1 MLFRHR
7 PASAATAAAVWAILL
22 GSLLLARGGF
32 AASEVVGDV
41 INAPKAIDRGV
52 NLAAGNDNTA
62 AHSSISLK
70 NTKVGGIVV
79 NTMHSGSSINVASG
93 KSNTATQGSISVSQS
108 TVKGGVHNSGATKN
122 VNNVAVGR
130 DNQASQSSVVVK
142 NSLVGGSLSNSSSG
156 SGGVNIAA
164 GTRNQANQSTVT
176 VRNSVLAGTV
186 ANTASGNL
194 KVNAAVGTDNR
205 ADQGAI
211 RVENST
217 IRGKATNTAQLDK
230 SVNMSVGTANSAAQ
244 GAVALERTSLQGMV
258 VNAATAANAANAA
271 VGYRNEANQA
281 SIIVDGGQPGGWVYQ
296 PPSSSA
302 VQAYGSGPAE
312 EVQARLP
319 VGGRADGKD
328 LKGGRTVQH
337 VPGQVVF
344 LVDNDKAG
352 LAGLDRVAKKYG
364 LEVGKKTVLRSLNR
378 IMVVSSVKRD
388 AAEVAASLK
397 KEAGV
402 HNPQPNY
409 VFATM
414 GQEDPLSPMQNLVAM
429 LDLPALHGKVSGKKV
444 TVAVIDT
451 GVEVEHEDLRSRVV
465 GHQNFIDDSPYQGE
479 VHGTAVA
486 GIIGAAN
493 NECGIVG
500 IAPQVALLAL
510 RACRQVDRDTARGE
524 CFSTSLV
531 QSVDAAILARADVV
545 NLSLGAYVEDDLL
558 GVMIDSGHEQGM
570 VFAAPVGND
579 PNAERLAFPASHDK
593 VISVAGLDEQG
604 HPLPNRRL
612 AVMADAVA
620 PATNIFTTIPGNGYN
635 FIDGTSLASAS
646 ITGILALARER
657 KPGQGESCVPRL
669 GSAIPWSRQV
679 YSCLDL

>member
-1 MLFRHR
+1 MLFRPR
-7 PASAATAAAVWAILL
+7 PASTAIAAAVWAILL

-41 INAPKAIDRGV
+41 INAPKAMEGGA
-52 NLAAGNDNTA
+52 NLAAGSDNTA

-70 NTKVGGIVV
+70 NTKIGGIVA
-79 NTMHSGSSINVASG
+79 NTMHSGSSLNVASG
-93 KSNTATQGSISVSQS
+93 KNNTATQGSISVSQS
-108 TVKGGVHNSGATKN
+108 TVKGGVHNSGETKN
-122 VNNVAVGR
+122 SSNLAVGR

-142 NSLVGGSLSNSSSG
+142 NSLVGGSLSNSSVGNG
-156 SGGVNIAA
+156 SVNIAA

-176 VRNSVLAGTV
+176 VRNSALAGTV
-186 ANTASGNL
+186 ANSAAGNL

-205 ADQGAI
+205 AEQGAI
-211 RVENST
+211 RVENSSV
-217 IRGKATNTAQLDK
+217 RGKVVNTAQLNK
-230 SVNMSVGTANSAAQ
+230 SANMAVGTANSAAQ
-244 GAVALERTSLQGMV
+244 GAVAFEGTRLQGMV

-281 SIIVDGGQPGGWVYQ
+281 SIVVDGGQPGGWVYQ
-296 PPSSSA
+296 PPSTTVA
-302 VQAYGSGPAE
+302 QAYGSGPAQ

-319 VGGRADGKD
+319 VGGRGDGKD
-328 LKGGRTVQH
+328 LKGGKTAQH
-337 VPGQVVF
+337 VPGQVIF

-352 LAGLDRVAKKYG
+352 LAGLDRIAKKYG

-397 KEAGV
+397 KETGI

-414 GQEDPLSPMQNLVAM
+414 GQEDPLSSMQNLVAM
-429 LDLPALHGKVSGKKV
+429 LDLPALHGKVSGRKV

-451 GVEVEHEDLRSRVV
+451 GVEVEHEDLRSRLV

-493 NECGIVG
+493 NDCGIVG
-500 IAPQVALLAL
+500 IAPQVSMLAL

-593 VISVAGLDEQG
+593 VISVAGFDEQG
-604 HPLPNRRL
+604 RPLPNRRL

-657 KPGQGESCVPRL
+657 KPGRGEFCVPRL
-669 GSAIPWSRQV
+669 GSAIPWSKQV